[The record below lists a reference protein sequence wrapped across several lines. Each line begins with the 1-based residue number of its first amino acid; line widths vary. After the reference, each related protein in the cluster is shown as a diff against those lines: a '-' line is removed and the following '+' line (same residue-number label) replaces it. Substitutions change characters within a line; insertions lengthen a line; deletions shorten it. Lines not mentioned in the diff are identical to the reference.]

1 MTQYK
6 TYTIDNKIDIY
17 IQHFKEISKVLGDPK
32 DTRIK
37 TLTEIKLS
45 AIILEN
51 QLPQISHI
59 IKRVINYLISITE
72 QNVKYLDEV
81 TEMFIRA
88 LTIATLILDNH
99 RRQKDNK
106 LKELRNDFL
115 RRYQHLPTA
124 LQIIRKVF
132 TTLIYIDK

>member
-1 MTQYK
+1 MTQHK
-6 TYTIDNKIDIY
+6 TYTIDNKIDIH
-17 IQHFKEISKVLGDPK
+17 IQHFKDISKVLGDPK

-81 TEMFIRA
+81 TEMFIGA

-106 LKELRNDFL
+106 LKELRNDFM
-115 RRYQHLPTA
+115 RRYQHLQTA